1 MRAPVLVTAVAVLL
15 MLLLCDA
22 ASPADKVRF
31 DFKNPGGAKAAL
43 GLGRLQNIRRVN
55 EQQDKTLDE
64 LAKLLEDQNDL
75 VSSLSL

>member
-1 MRAPVLVTAVAVLL
+1 

-22 ASPADKVRF
+22 APPAGKVRF
-31 DFKNPGGAKAAL
+31 DFKGPGGAKAAL
-43 GLGRLQNIRRVN
+43 GLARLQNIRRVN

-75 VSSLSL
+75 VSSVCHDLNRS